1 MEVLTTMIFFDLDDT
16 VLATAKINTL
26 IFERAQMD
34 LHIDMDPNEFMGRL
48 RTALRARMIRHM
60 DFAYNETIGIDPLD
74 YLLMEEPYEEERL
87 ELFKDGVYNDVKDIL
102 GGATKEEFLQAFL
115 KRRFDYTEAIDGML
129 ELIKEL
135 KDAGEKLGVITD
147 GISEVQHRKA
157 HTLGLDKLVDY
168 VFASGDF
175 GYGKPDTKFFF
186 GAMKAA
192 GVGPSECIM
201 VGNNIDS
208 DVFGALASGM
218 KAVFFGAKPSKYYV
232 NYAPDAKALREV
244 LKKALD

>member
-1 MEVLTTMIFFDLDDT
+1 MIFFDLDDT
-16 VLATAKINTL
+16 ILATAKTNLL

-34 LHIDMDPNEFMGRL
+34 LHIYMDADEFRGRI
-48 RTALRARMIRHM
+48 RTALRSRMIRHM

-87 ELFKDGVYNDVKDIL
+87 ELFKNGVYSDVKDIL
-102 GGATKEEFLQAFL
+102 GETTKEEFFAAFL

-129 ELIKEL
+129 ELIKDL
-135 KDAGEKLGVITD
+135 KAAGDKLGVITD
-147 GISEVQHRKA
+147 GISEIQHRKA
-157 HTLGLDKLVDY
+157 QTLGLDTLTDH

-186 GAMKAA
+186 GAMKMA
-192 GVGPSECIM
+192 GVKAEESIM
-201 VGNNIDS
+201 IGNNIDS

-218 KAVFFGAKPSKYYV
+218 RAIYFGAKPKNYEV
-232 NYAPDAKALREV
+232 LYAPDAKALREI
-244 LKKALD
+244 LKKALC

>member
-1 MEVLTTMIFFDLDDT
+1 MIFFDLDDT
-16 VLATAKINTL
+16 ILNTAKTNLL

-34 LHIDMDPNEFMGRL
+34 LRIDMDADEFRGRI
-48 RTALRARMIRHM
+48 RTALRSRMIRHM

-87 ELFKDGVYNDVKDIL
+87 ELFKNGVYDDVKDIL
-102 GGATKEEFLQAFL
+102 GETTKEEFFAAFL

-129 ELIKEL
+129 ELIKDL
-135 KDAGEKLGVITD
+135 KSAGHKLGVITD
-147 GISEVQHRKA
+147 GISEIQHRKA
-157 HTLGLDKLVDY
+157 QTLGLDTLMDH

-192 GVGPSECIM
+192 GVRPWESTMI
-201 VGNNIDS
+201 GNNIDS

-218 KAVFFGAKPSKYYV
+218 RAIYFGAKPKNYEV
-232 NYAPDAKALREV
+232 LYAPDAKALREI
-244 LKKALD
+244 LKKALC

>member
-1 MEVLTTMIFFDLDDT
+1 MIFFDLDDT
-16 VLATAKINTL
+16 ILETAKTNLL

-34 LHIDMDPNEFMGRL
+34 LHIDMDADEFRDRI
-48 RTALRARMIRHM
+48 RTALRSRMIRHM

-87 ELFKDGVYNDVKDIL
+87 ELFKNGVYDDVKDIL
-102 GGATKEEFLQAFL
+102 GETTKEEFFAAFL

-129 ELIKEL
+129 ELIKDL
-135 KDAGEKLGVITD
+135 KAAGHKLGVITD
-147 GISEVQHRKA
+147 GISEIQHRKA
-157 HTLGLDKLVDY
+157 QTLGLDALMDH

-192 GVGPSECIM
+192 GVRPEESIM
-201 VGNNIDS
+201 IGNNIDS

-218 KAVFFGAKPSKYYV
+218 RAIYFGAKPKNYEV
-232 NYAPDAKALREV
+232 LYAPDAKALREI
-244 LKKALD
+244 LKKALC

>member
-1 MEVLTTMIFFDLDDT
+1 MIFFDLDDT
-16 VLATAKINTL
+16 ILATAKTNLL

-34 LHIDMDPNEFMGRL
+34 LHIEIDADEFRGRI
-48 RTALRARMIRHM
+48 RTALRSRMIRHM

-87 ELFKDGVYNDVKDIL
+87 ELFKNGVYSDVKDIL
-102 GGATKEEFLQAFL
+102 GETTKEEFFAAFL
-115 KRRFDYTEAIDGML
+115 KRCFDYNEAIDGML
-129 ELIKEL
+129 ELIKDL
-135 KDAGEKLGVITD
+135 KAAGHKLGVITD
-147 GISEVQHRKA
+147 GISEIQHRKA
-157 HTLGLDKLVDY
+157 QTLGLDTLMDH

-192 GVGPSECIM
+192 GVSAKESIM
-201 VGNNIDS
+201 IGNNIDS

-218 KAVFFGAKPSKYYV
+218 RAIYFGAKPKNYEV
-232 NYAPDAKALREV
+232 LYAPDAKALREV
-244 LKKALD
+244 LKKALC

>member
-1 MEVLTTMIFFDLDDT
+1 
-16 VLATAKINTL
+16 
-26 IFERAQMD
+26 
-34 LHIDMDPNEFMGRL
+34 
-48 RTALRARMIRHM
+48 MIRHM

-87 ELFKDGVYNDVKDIL
+87 ELFKNGVYDDVKDIL
-102 GGATKEEFLQAFL
+102 GETTKEEFFSAFL

-129 ELIKEL
+129 ELIKDL
-135 KDAGEKLGVITD
+135 KSAGHKLGVITD
-147 GISEVQHRKA
+147 GISEIQHRKA
-157 HTLGLDKLVDY
+157 QTLGLDTLMDH

-192 GVGPSECIM
+192 GVRPGESTMI
-201 VGNNIDS
+201 GNNIDS

-218 KAVFFGAKPSKYYV
+218 RAIYFGAKPKNYEV
-232 NYAPDAKALREV
+232 LYAPDAKALREI
-244 LKKALD
+244 LKKALC

>member
-1 MEVLTTMIFFDLDDT
+1 MIFFDLDDT
-16 VLATAKINTL
+16 ILETAKTNLL

-34 LHIDMDPNEFMGRL
+34 LHLAMDADEFRGRI
-48 RTALRARMIRHM
+48 RTALRSRMIRHL

-74 YLLMEEPYEEERL
+74 YMLMEEPYEEERL
-87 ELFKDGVYNDVKDIL
+87 ELFKNGVYSDVKDIL
-102 GGATKEEFLQAFL
+102 GEVTQEEFFAAFL

-129 ELIKEL
+129 DLIKDL
-135 KDAGEKLGVITD
+135 KAAGHKIGIITD

-157 HTLGLDKLVDY
+157 QTLGLDKLVDR

-192 GVGPSECIM
+192 GVRAEDSIM
-201 VGNNIDS
+201 IGNNIDS

-218 KAVFFGAKPSKYYV
+218 KAIYFGGKPKNYV
-232 NYAPDAKALREV
+232 VCYAPDAKALREV
-244 LKKALD
+244 LREELR

>member
-1 MEVLTTMIFFDLDDT
+1 MIFFDLDDT
-16 VLATAKINTL
+16 ILATAKTNLL

-34 LHIDMDPNEFMGRL
+34 LHIDMDADEFRGRIRTVL
-48 RTALRARMIRHM
+48 RSRMIRHM

-87 ELFKDGVYNDVKDIL
+87 ELFKNGVYDDVKDIL
-102 GGATKEEFLQAFL
+102 GETTKEEFFAAFL

-129 ELIKEL
+129 ELIKDL
-135 KDAGEKLGVITD
+135 KAAGHKLGVITD
-147 GISEVQHRKA
+147 GISEIQHRKA
-157 HTLGLDKLVDY
+157 QTLGLDTLMDH

-192 GVGPSECIM
+192 GVRPGESTMI
-201 VGNNIDS
+201 GNNIDS

-218 KAVFFGAKPSKYYV
+218 NAIYFGAKPKNYEV
-232 NYAPDAKALREV
+232 LYAPDAKALREV
-244 LKKALD
+244 LKKALC

>member
-1 MEVLTTMIFFDLDDT
+1 MIFFDLDDT
-16 VLATAKINTL
+16 ILNTAKTNLL

-34 LHIDMDPNEFMGRL
+34 LHIDMDTDEFRGRI
-48 RTALRARMIRHM
+48 RTALRSRMIRHM

-87 ELFKDGVYNDVKDIL
+87 ELFKNGVYDDVKDIL
-102 GGATKEEFLQAFL
+102 GETTKEEFFAAFL

-129 ELIKEL
+129 ELIKDL
-135 KDAGEKLGVITD
+135 KAAGHKLGVITD
-147 GISEVQHRKA
+147 GISEIQHRKA
-157 HTLGLDKLVDY
+157 QTLGLDALMY
-168 VFASGDF
+168 HVFASGDF

-192 GVGPSECIM
+192 GVRPEESIM
-201 VGNNIDS
+201 IGNNIDS

-218 KAVFFGAKPSKYYV
+218 RAIYFGAKPKNYEV
-232 NYAPDAKALREV
+232 LYAPDAKALREV
-244 LKKALD
+244 LKKALC

>member
-1 MEVLTTMIFFDLDDT
+1 MIFFDLDDT
-16 VLATAKINTL
+16 ILATAKTNLL

-34 LHIDMDPNEFMGRL
+34 LHIDMDADEFRGRI
-48 RTALRARMIRHM
+48 RTALRSRMIRHM

-87 ELFKDGVYNDVKDIL
+87 ELFKNGVYDDVKDIL
-102 GGATKEEFLQAFL
+102 GETTKEEFFAAFL

-129 ELIKEL
+129 DLIKDL
-135 KDAGEKLGVITD
+135 KAAGHKLGVITD
-147 GISEVQHRKA
+147 GISEIQHRKA
-157 HTLGLDKLVDY
+157 QTLGLDTLMDY

-192 GVGPSECIM
+192 GVRPEESTMI
-201 VGNNIDS
+201 GNNIDS

-218 KAVFFGAKPSKYYV
+218 KAIYFGAKPKNYEV
-232 NYAPDAKALREV
+232 LYAPDAKALREV
-244 LKKALD
+244 LKKALC

>member
-1 MEVLTTMIFFDLDDT
+1 MIFFDLDDT
-16 VLATAKINTL
+16 ILATAKTNLL

-34 LHIDMDPNEFMGRL
+34 LHIDMDADEFRSRI
-48 RTALRARMIRHM
+48 RTALRSRMIRHM

-87 ELFKDGVYNDVKDIL
+87 ELFKNGVYDDVKDIL
-102 GGATKEEFLQAFL
+102 GETTKEEFFAAFL

-129 ELIKEL
+129 DLIKDL
-135 KDAGEKLGVITD
+135 KAAGHKLGVITD
-147 GISEVQHRKA
+147 GISEIQHRKA
-157 HTLGLDKLVDY
+157 QTLGLDTLMDH

-192 GVGPSECIM
+192 GVSAKESIM
-201 VGNNIDS
+201 IGNNIDS

-218 KAVFFGAKPSKYYV
+218 RAIYFGAKPKNYEV
-232 NYAPDAKALREV
+232 LYAPDAKALREV
-244 LKKALD
+244 LKKALC